1 VAADSEARVAVLL
14 VRESRSRPLL
24 RHRTRDAGIILNSLR
39 IGPLQVYA
47 KKYEQ
52 TRFKGISISKHQL
65 FHLIT
70 GKKPIMIGWRSVMI
84 SLCKDSS
91 LVEGIRP

>member
-1 VAADSEARVAVLL
+1 MAVLL

-24 RHRTRDAGIILNSLR
+24 RHRTRDAGD
-39 IGPLQVYA
+39 

-52 TRFKGISISKHQL
+52 TRFNLKGISISKHQL
-65 FHLIT
+65 VRFIT

-84 SLCKDSS
+84 SLCKDSC